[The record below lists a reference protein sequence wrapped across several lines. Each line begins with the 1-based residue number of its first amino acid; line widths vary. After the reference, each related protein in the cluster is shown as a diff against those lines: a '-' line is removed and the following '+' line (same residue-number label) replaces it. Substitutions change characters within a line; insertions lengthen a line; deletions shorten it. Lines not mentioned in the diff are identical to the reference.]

1 MKDGRSLGD
10 RDGFNVGLLVSARE
24 GESDS
29 FTEGEEVGAFVGLVV
44 GFAEGLGLVVGLSVG
59 GLVTGCADGGGL
71 TNNGCAASVV
81 GFKISAFGR
90 FISIAFPV
98 KQADRVIMRK
108 LSESKRSVHQSN
120 FEPRA
125 AYM

>member
-10 RDGFNVGLLVSARE
+10 EVGFNVGLLVRARE
-24 GESDS
+24 GETVG
-29 FTEGEEVGAFVGLVV
+29 FTEGEEVGTFVGLGVGFSDGTFVGLTV
-44 GFAEGLGLVVGLSVG
+44 GFAEGLGLVGE
-59 GLVTGCADGGGL
+59 LVN
-71 TNNGCAASVV
+71 NNGCVDGV
-81 GFKISAFGR
+81 KIPAYGR
-90 FISIAFPV
+90 FITFPV
-98 KQADRVIMRK
+98 KKADRAIMRK

>member
-10 RDGFNVGLLVSARE
+10 EVGFNVGLLVRARE
-24 GESDS
+24 GESVG
-29 FTEGEEVGAFVGLVV
+29 FPEGEEVGTFVGLGVGFLDGTFVGLTV
-44 GFAEGLGLVVGLSVG
+44 GFAEGLGLLVGLSVG
-59 GLVTGCADGGGL
+59 ELVN
-71 TNNGCAASVV
+71 NNGCVDGV
-81 GFKISAFGR
+81 KIPAYGR
-90 FISIAFPV
+90 FITFPV
-98 KQADRVIMRK
+98 KKADRAIMRK

>member
-1 MKDGRSLGD
+1 LKDGRSLGD

-24 GESDS
+24 GETVS

-44 GFAEGLGLVVGLSVG
+44 GFAEGLGLVVGLSDG
-59 GLVTGCADGGGL
+59 GLVN
-71 TNNGCAASVV
+71 NNGCVDGV
-81 GFKISAFGR
+81 KIPAYGR
-90 FISIAFPV
+90 FITFPV
-98 KQADRVIMRK
+98 KKADRAIMRK
-108 LSESKRSVHQSN
+108 LSESRRSVHQSN